1 MVHFT
6 WIIFCLL
13 LSGVILNIF
22 TKKNKEIN
30 DEKRELNIDGLRYIL
45 AGLVAF
51 HHNEFSYNFFLTS
64 HWNNNLPYE
73 FFIGKFAVAIFF
85 IISGY
90 LFSDINYQGEHW
102 VGFYI
107 KRFFRIAPMCY
118 ISSTLCIIISIYI
131 GAKNGNN
138 ADFKDILYWFDAGI
152 TNIHPAVYGVKYSHL
167 INAGVTW
174 TLVWEWLF
182 YFSLPLFV
190 IVSGNKNKL
199 AIILTIITFCFY
211 IYSKFDYGAAVF
223 VALFAV
229 GGLCKQIKNILARKN
244 FTINKKYL
252 EVISIIIVAYLFF
265 KLDNPLSLSSTVV
278 YFFLFLCFSLG
289 ADWFG
294 LLTSRGFVKL
304 GDASYSIYILHG
316 IGWFIM
322 NKICFHFEL
331 TRYLYIYYGIQTL
344 TWLLICII
352 CIITYT
358 YVEKNF
364 NKLGA
369 QLANKFTK

>member
-1 MVHFT
+1 
-6 WIIFCLL
+6 
-13 LSGVILNIF
+13 
-22 TKKNKEIN
+22 
-30 DEKRELNIDGLRYIL
+30 
-45 AGLVAF
+45 
-51 HHNEFSYNFFLTS
+51 
-64 HWNNNLPYE
+64 
-73 FFIGKFAVAIFF
+73 
-85 IISGY
+85 
-90 LFSDINYQGEHW
+90 
-102 VGFYI
+102 
-107 KRFFRIAPMCY
+107 MCY
-118 ISSTLCIIISIYI
+118 ISSILCIIISIYI

-244 FTINKKYL
+244 LTINKKYL

-322 NKICFHFEL
+322 NKICFHFGL